1 MPRVKL
7 HRPTSPD
14 DRPLKPQD
22 EFEAGLFPEIAPE
35 PAQPEK
41 PKYEAWPDYVP
52 EEVPHERTS
61 YLPNIRAAATSAPR
75 ASSAFRRTRCA
86 TGRGSTGK
94 GSSVPRRML
103 RISLKESSRKR
114 RLQRTTSF
122 ISRTSCFPGSPEA
135 LRRRHNSSP
144 IIPGVLRNAREDKG
158 TPSCPSTF
166 TN

>member
-61 YLPNIRAAATSAPR
+61 YLPNIKQQALELFREGCGYKRTASLLGVPAYTVRDWARFYREGKFRPQEDAPDLFEGIEPEEE
-75 ASSAFRRTRCA
+75 APKDDLFHLPDIVLP
-86 TGRGSTGK
+86 GK
-94 GSSVPRRML
+94 P
-103 RISLKESSRKR
+103 
-114 RLQRTTSF
+114 
-122 ISRTSCFPGSPEA
+122 
-135 LRRRHNSSP
+135 
-144 IIPGVLRNAREDKG
+144 
-158 TPSCPSTF
+158 
-166 TN
+166 

>member
-14 DRPLKPQD
+14 DRPLKPRD

-61 YLPNIRAAATSAPR
+61 YLPNIKQQALELFREGCGYKRTASLLGAPAAP
-75 ASSAFRRTRCA
+75 
-86 TGRGSTGK
+86 
-94 GSSVPRRML
+94 
-103 RISLKESSRKR
+103 
-114 RLQRTTSF
+114 
-122 ISRTSCFPGSPEA
+122 
-135 LRRRHNSSP
+135 
-144 IIPGVLRNAREDKG
+144 
-158 TPSCPSTF
+158 
-166 TN
+166 